1 MRNWA
6 IFVAMSSTKYTHSS
20 IFILLLIFI
29 TGCSGDSEK
38 TTHPFQDIDLKTTPL
53 FHYSLA
59 GTMIDPPTTF
69 PEVWN
74 RVALKKAG
82 IHQITMVAKGGKN
95 PDDTL
100 EMIRFKYTS
109 DWKKL
114 SFMGTKNDASTP
126 FRSRG
131 EITYS
136 SDATSEAEIQFEEL
150 FGMQKLSK
158 TAIRKTPNGYLLLI
172 SKRLNRFDTTWVVGS
187 FLQPKAIVS
196 KIGNSIFSVEVYLP
210 DGSSNKDI
218 ARAFEA
224 IPQLSNGYSSAQ
236 CSVVFTSN
244 GRPVSAFQLNDS
256 FSQVAQLREWTYK
269 NQQLTSYTEWFG
281 NTTVREVV
289 VHYDPS
295 AQWPTTITIDRNTY
309 FCHYE

>member
-1 MRNWA
+1 
-6 IFVAMSSTKYTHSS
+6 MSSTKYIYSS
-20 IFILLLIFI
+20 IFIFLLIVL
-29 TGCSGDSEK
+29 TGCSGDSKK
-38 TTHPFQDIDLKTTPL
+38 TTKQFRDIDLKTTPL
-53 FHYSLA
+53 FHYSQA
-59 GTMIDPPTTF
+59 GTFLDPPTTF

-82 IHQITMVAKGGKN
+82 IHQITLVAKGGKN

-100 EMIRFKYTS
+100 EMIRFKYAA

-114 SFMGTKNDASTP
+114 SFMGTKNDANTP

-131 EITYS
+131 EIHYA
-136 SDATSEAEIQFEEL
+136 SDVTPEADIQFEEL

-158 TAIRKTPNGYLLLI
+158 TTIQKTTNGYLLLI
-172 SKRLNRFDTTWVVGS
+172 AKRFNRFDTTWVVGS
-187 FLQPKAIVS
+187 FLQPKAVIS

-218 ARAFEA
+218 ARAFEG
-224 IPQLSNGYSSAQ
+224 IPQLTNGYSSAQ

-281 NTTVREVV
+281 NTTVRAVV
-289 VHYDPS
+289 LHYEQS
-295 AQWPTTITIDRNTY
+295 AQLPTSITVDRNTY